1 MDVLTKTADS
11 VTSFIETFCKH
22 HRGDLAGQTIELRP
36 FQKEI
41 INGLFETKQDG
52 LWKNRHSLVMLP
64 RKSGKSE
71 LLSAIGLWALLGSG
85 EWAPEVYCVAG
96 SKDQAKIVLD
106 NVKNMIAAEEE
117 LSNALEVYKE
127 SIYCPLNSGVFRVL
141 SSDGRL
147 AHGLNPTFTIVD
159 ETWCHPDGEL
169 TEALLSGS
177 GARKQSMVVHITT
190 PGSGDDSY
198 LWQLVEYDKRVKA
211 GEIVDPTWWSWWQEP
226 PADVDYLS
234 VEAWRYHPAFGDW
247 VTEEYLQSQALQ
259 LPEGEFRRLHL
270 GQWTKSREQWI
281 TSEAFEAC
289 PNGDIEPGDEVVL
302 AVDASFTNDST
313 VIVAATTD
321 KRLKIL
327 EIWERP
333 LDADESY
340 RVPLNQVTQRL
351 QELIEEY
358 KPRACVYDPF
368 ALQHAMTEISD
379 ITGALLIEFPQSPK
393 RMVPAC
399 SRFAELVLT
408 RQLYHDHSPVLT
420 RHIANCHTK
429 SDRYGVRV
437 TKEHRGSKRKIDAAV
452 AAIMALEVAATLEPV
467 IVPPTP
473 KIF

>member
-1 MDVLTKTADS
+1 
-11 VTSFIETFCKH
+11 
-22 HRGDLAGQTIELRP
+22 
-36 FQKEI
+36 
-41 INGLFETKQDG
+41 
-52 LWKNRHSLVMLP
+52 
-64 RKSGKSE
+64 
-71 LLSAIGLWALLGSG
+71 
-85 EWAPEVYCVAG
+85 
-96 SKDQAKIVLD
+96 
-106 NVKNMIAAEEE
+106 
-117 LSNALEVYKE
+117 
-127 SIYCPLNSGVFRVL
+127 
-141 SSDGRL
+141 
-147 AHGLNPTFTIVD
+147 
-159 ETWCHPDGEL
+159 
-169 TEALLSGS
+169 
-177 GARKQSMVVHITT
+177 
-190 PGSGDDSY
+190 
-198 LWQLVEYDKRVKA
+198 
-211 GEIVDPTWWSWWQEP
+211 
-226 PADVDYLS
+226 
-234 VEAWRYHPAFGDW
+234 
-247 VTEEYLQSQALQ
+247 LQSQALQ

-281 TSEAFEAC
+281 TAEAFEAC
-289 PNGDIEPGDEVVL
+289 PHGDIEPGDEVVL